1 MNPAPG
7 QDVVT
12 LLQSLVRIPSIN
24 PLAHPAPGQGGEKRC
39 AEAVASYLSALGALD
54 VSTPEVLPDRP
65 NVLARMPSDRPG
77 KPRLLLAPH
86 LDTVG
91 VSGMTVDP
99 FAAEVRDGKIWG
111 RGTTDT
117 KGTMSAMLRAL
128 YELREVIPGLDHEIW
143 FAGLMGEEAGNEG
156 AAWIVSSG
164 FRADFALIGEPTSCD
179 VLYAHKG
186 ATWLRL
192 TTRGKAAH
200 AAEVSQGVNA
210 IYKMADVAR
219 RVRDDLCPLL
229 ASRPD
234 PLLGPAT
241 ASLGVIAGGRKINVV
256 PDCCEAELDVRTLPN
271 QQDDDFLAELTGVLR
286 GPEGDVEVD
295 LMRRHPPMFTDL
307 NHPMIER
314 FTRVGAKTVTASWF
328 CDGSLL
334 SQGGIPSVAAGP
346 GSIAQAHT
354 VDEFLEIAE
363 LERGVEFYKA
373 FLCQC

>member
-1 MNPAPG
+1 MKPAPG

-12 LLQSLVRIPSIN
+12 LLQSLVQIPSVN
-24 PLAHPAPGQGGEKRC
+24 PLANPAPGEGGEKRC
-39 AEAVASYLSALGALD
+39 AEAVAEYLSALGAQEIAL
-54 VSTPEVLPDRP
+54 PEVLPDRP
-65 NVLARMPSDRPG
+65 NVLARMPTDRPD
-77 KPRLLLAPH
+77 KPRILLAPH

-91 VSGMTVDP
+91 VSGMTIDP
-99 FAAEVRDGKIWG
+99 FAAEVRADRIWG
-111 RGTTDT
+111 RGATDT

-128 YELREVIPGLDHEIW
+128 WELRDVIPGLDHEIW

-156 AAWIVSSG
+156 AAWIISSG
-164 FRADFALIGEPTSCD
+164 FRAAFALVGEPTNCD

-200 AAEVSQGVNA
+200 AAEVARGENA

-234 PLLGPAT
+234 PLLGPGT
-241 ASLGVIAGGRKINVV
+241 ASLGVITGGRKINVV
-256 PDCCEAELDVRTLPN
+256 PDHCEAELDVRTLPN
-271 QQDDDFLAELTGVLR
+271 QQGDDFLAEMTAILR
-286 GPEGDVEVD
+286 GANGDVEVE
-295 LMRRHPPMFTDL
+295 LMRRHPPMLTDL
-307 NHPMIER
+307 HHPMMER
-314 FTRVGAKTVTASWF
+314 FTRIGAKPVTASWF

-334 SQGGIPSVAAGP
+334 SLGGIPSVAAGP

-354 VDEFLEIAE
+354 VDEFIDIAA

>member
-1 MNPAPG
+1 
-7 QDVVT
+7 
-12 LLQSLVRIPSIN
+12 
-24 PLAHPAPGQGGEKRC
+24 
-39 AEAVASYLSALGALD
+39 
-54 VSTPEVLPDRP
+54 
-65 NVLARMPSDRPG
+65 
-77 KPRLLLAPH
+77 
-86 LDTVG
+86 
-91 VSGMTVDP
+91 
-99 FAAEVRDGKIWG
+99 
-111 RGTTDT
+111 
-117 KGTMSAMLRAL
+117 
-128 YELREVIPGLDHEIW
+128 
-143 FAGLMGEEAGNEG
+143 
-156 AAWIVSSG
+156 
-164 FRADFALIGEPTSCD
+164 